1 MISMVLELNSAV
13 LTFGLAG
20 FVSAI
25 VAFTTLR
32 GDVKALALQ
41 VARLDSDRDTIIR
54 HDVDIETLKVEVQRL
69 AGREAHR

>member
-1 MISMVLELNSAV
+1 MVLELNSAV

-20 FVSAI
+20 FVTAI

>member
-20 FVSAI
+20 FVTAI

-69 AGREAHR
+69 AGREANR